1 MLTCIDHH
9 PSSAASQ
16 WHALT
21 ALLVVTLLVAGC
33 AAGPTAPGPREA
45 SPAAAAQR
53 WYEQGDF
60 RAAERAFLALAEA
73 DPADRDGWLL
83 RAADAAFQDGV
94 TGRSELYLRRLDQNR
109 LDPEQ
114 RRLAGLLSLL
124 TGIVDDPSPHTRLR
138 LLDAPDES
146 WPDSYRPALHRL
158 RAEAYLES
166 ANPYRAALELIGL
179 GDWLPD
185 PSAAQ
190 RNRTEILTALGAL
203 SARQATELLRAHRR
217 EEQIYGWLALIAA
230 IKHELFAGGEPERAI
245 AAWRSRFPTHPAAM
259 DPLESMFLG
268 RRPAAQRARTIAL
281 LLPTTGRLAE
291 PAAAVRSGFVS
302 AYLSDP
308 ERQAQVR
315 FYDTGTSPGEALVQ
329 YRRAVDDGAEQI
341 VGPLDRDAVTAVLL
355 EADGRVPVLALN
367 YQQGD
372 APTAPGNLQLG
383 LLPEDEAEAAAQRM
397 LADGILR
404 ASVLVPEGEW
414 GQRISDAFSSHYQ
427 RLGGVVFDIQRFS
440 EEQLEFGPLIRH
452 LVGVSDSELRH
463 RALSRTLGRTLAF
476 EAQPRRDL
484 DGIFL
489 AGRSVHARS
498 IKPQLAFFNAGRV
511 PVYSTS
517 RIYDGIE
524 DPNANRDL
532 NGIVFCDVPFLLNGE
547 EFQPTLAAAQQ
558 AFTEARGP
566 GARLFAIGADA
577 YRLLPYL
584 NWLQS
589 LGSEAFPG
597 ATGRLSVDSHGR
609 FHRKLDCGRFERG
622 LAVYRPDMGLAA
634 E

>member
-1 MLTCIDHH
+1 MLTRYVH
-9 PSSAASQ
+9 PLSIWLILAAS
-16 WHALT
+16 
-21 ALLVVTLLVAGC
+21 LLAGC
-33 AAGPTAPGPREA
+33 AAGPAAPEPRA
-45 SPAAAAQR
+45 APSAAAAQR

-60 RAAERAFLALAEA
+60 RAAERAFAALAEA

-94 TGRSELYLRRLDQNR
+94 TGRSELYLRQLDQNR
-109 LDPEQ
+109 LDPDQ

-124 TGIVDDPSPHTRLR
+124 TATLEDPSPRARLR
-138 LLDAPDES
+138 LLDAPDDS
-146 WPDSYRPALHRL
+146 WPDPYRPSLHRL
-158 RAEAYLES
+158 RAEAYLEA
-166 ANPYRAALELIGL
+166 ANPYRAALELIRL

-185 PSAAQ
+185 PAAAR
-190 RNRTEILTALGAL
+190 RNRTEILTTLGAL
-203 SARQATELLRAHRR
+203 SARQAVELQRAHRR
-217 EEQIYGWLALIAA
+217 DEEIYGWLALIAG
-230 IKHELFAGGEPERAI
+230 IKNELFAGGSPETAI
-245 AAWRSRFPTHPAAM
+245 TAWRARFRDHAAAG
-259 DPLESMFLG
+259 DPLESVFLG
-268 RRPAAQRARTIAL
+268 HRPTAQRARTIAL

-315 FYDTGTSPGEALVQ
+315 FYDTGISPAEALAQ
-329 YRRAVDDGAEQI
+329 YHRAVADGAEQI
-341 VGPLDRDAVTAVLL
+341 VGPLDRDAVTTVLL

-372 APTAPGNLQLG
+372 APPAPGNLQLG

-397 LADGILR
+397 LADGVLR
-404 ASVLVPEGEW
+404 ASVLVPDGEW
-414 GQRISDAFSSHYQ
+414 GQRIGDAFTSHYQ
-427 RLGGVVFDIQRFS
+427 RLGGVVFNIQRFS
-440 EEQLEFGPLIRH
+440 EEQLEFGPTIRH

-476 EAQPRRDL
+476 EPQPRRDL

-489 AGRSVHARS
+489 AGRPVHARS

-524 DPNANRDL
+524 DPNADRDL
-532 NGIVFCDVPFLLNGE
+532 NGVVFCDVPFLLNGE
-547 EFQPTLAAAQQ
+547 EFKPTLAAAQQ
-558 AFTEARGP
+558 AFPEARGP

-589 LGSEAFPG
+589 LGGEAFPG
-597 ATGRLSVDSHGR
+597 ATGRLSVDSLGR
-609 FHRKLDCGRFERG
+609 FHRALDCGRFERG
-622 LAVYRPDMGLAA
+622 LAVYRPGMGLAA